1 MKFRLI
7 SKTFLLSAAVAA
19 GAGCSDFLDTSLDQN
34 ETGESI
40 ETTLGTLWK
49 FGNAFY
55 TPIASGYTTLD
66 SNLFAAATDEAQQ
79 TKVQC
84 NASYFNKGVI
94 NANLNPISNL
104 YTDCYEG
111 IRAAN
116 FFLDYTANGKGE
128 YMVGMNRDTIND
140 RPNYERDLA
149 SLHWYQAEAHI
160 ARAYYY
166 AELIKQYGG
175 VPIVESQYAANK
187 FIPRSSYDQIVE
199 YIVKEIDDHKGKLAV
214 DWASFSE
221 RNGRFTL
228 GAALAIKARV
238 LLYAA
243 SPLHN
248 PDNDV
253 EKWKKAAAA
262 AYDIISNPDLNY
274 SLDSDYGAYFQG
286 NRSLSSPETIYVVRR
301 EQSNAMESNNYPIAT
316 PGGASGVTPT
326 QNLVE
331 AYEWVGDPV
340 AGDPYANRDPRLA
353 ASVVTNGSTWNGHV
367 IDQSPGGRH
376 DMSAP
381 NASKTGYYLKKFLTD
396 NLDLTQGAKVQH
408 NWVSY
413 RYAEVLLNYAEAK
426 AELGEMDQTVWN
438 KTIRPLRERS
448 GVSGAMPATAD
459 PYLASYYDG
468 VTDKWILECRRERS
482 IELYMENTRRDDLMR
497 WRMGHKL
504 TVEFAGIHIPE
515 LGKPFDMNG
524 DGKNDL
530 CFYSKSHPKSGSNQT
545 GVSYVEVTAEEGDNV
560 TTYSVN
566 KDNCLVYILDREWAD
581 YKYLYPVPK
590 NALDINPN
598 LRPQNP
604 GWDA

>member
-262 AYDIISNPDLNY
+262 AYDISNPDLNY

-413 RYAEVLLNYAEAK
+413 RYAEVLLNYAEAMNE
-426 AELGEMDQTVWN
+426 AYGPDQAPGDYALTALDALQLVRDRASLQLPIV
-438 KTIRPLRERS
+438 TAATRDEFREA
-448 GVSGAMPATAD
+448 V
-459 PYLASYYDG
+459 
-468 VTDKWILECRRERS
+468 KHERR
-482 IELYMENTRRDDLMR
+482 IELAFEDHRYWDLLRWKDAMEVLNKPVRGVKVTKTGEGKWSYTQTEVATRTFLERNYYMPFTRSEVEN
-497 WRMGHKL
+497 
-504 TVEFAGIHIPE
+504 
-515 LGKPFDMNG
+515 
-524 DGKNDL
+524 
-530 CFYSKSHPKSGSNQT
+530 SNHT
-545 GVSYVEVTAEEGDNV
+545 LE
-560 TTYSVN
+560 
-566 KDNCLVYILDREWAD
+566 
-581 YKYLYPVPK
+581 
-590 NALDINPN
+590 
-598 LRPQNP
+598 QNP
-604 GWDA
+604 GY

>member
-1 MKFRLI
+1 
-7 SKTFLLSAAVAA
+7 
-19 GAGCSDFLDTSLDQN
+19 
-34 ETGESI
+34 
-40 ETTLGTLWK
+40 LWK

-413 RYAEVLLNYAEAK
+413 RYAEVLLNYAEAMNE
-426 AELGEMDQTVWN
+426 AYGPDQAPGDYALTALDALQLVRDRASLQLPIV
-438 KTIRPLRERS
+438 TAATRDEFREA
-448 GVSGAMPATAD
+448 V
-459 PYLASYYDG
+459 
-468 VTDKWILECRRERS
+468 KHERR
-482 IELYMENTRRDDLMR
+482 IELAFEDHRYWDLLRWKDAMEVLNKPVRGVKVTKTGEGKWSYTQTEVATRTFLERNYYMPFTRSEVEN
-497 WRMGHKL
+497 
-504 TVEFAGIHIPE
+504 
-515 LGKPFDMNG
+515 
-524 DGKNDL
+524 
-530 CFYSKSHPKSGSNQT
+530 SNHT
-545 GVSYVEVTAEEGDNV
+545 LE
-560 TTYSVN
+560 
-566 KDNCLVYILDREWAD
+566 
-581 YKYLYPVPK
+581 
-590 NALDINPN
+590 
-598 LRPQNP
+598 QNP
-604 GWDA
+604 GY

>member
-326 QNLVE
+326 QNLGE
-331 AYEWVGDPV
+331 AYEGVGDPV

-367 IDQSPGGRH
+367 IDQSPGGRP

-413 RYAEVLLNYAEAK
+413 RYAEVLLNYAEAMNE
-426 AELGEMDQTVWN
+426 AYGPDQAPGDYALTALDALQLVRDRASLQLPIV
-438 KTIRPLRERS
+438 TAATRDEFREA
-448 GVSGAMPATAD
+448 V
-459 PYLASYYDG
+459 
-468 VTDKWILECRRERS
+468 KHERR
-482 IELYMENTRRDDLMR
+482 IELAFEDHRYWDLLRWKDAMEVLNKPVRGVKVTKTGEGKWSYTQTEVATRTFLERNYYMPFTRSEVEN
-497 WRMGHKL
+497 
-504 TVEFAGIHIPE
+504 
-515 LGKPFDMNG
+515 
-524 DGKNDL
+524 
-530 CFYSKSHPKSGSNQT
+530 SNHT
-545 GVSYVEVTAEEGDNV
+545 LE
-560 TTYSVN
+560 
-566 KDNCLVYILDREWAD
+566 
-581 YKYLYPVPK
+581 
-590 NALDINPN
+590 
-598 LRPQNP
+598 QNP
-604 GWDA
+604 GY

>member
-199 YIVKEIDDHKGKLAV
+199 YIVKEIDDHKGKTGCRLGEFLRAQRPLY
-214 DWASFSE
+214 A
-221 RNGRFTL
+221 GRRA
-228 GAALAIKARV
+228 GHQGACAALC
-238 LLYAA
+238 
-243 SPLHN
+243 
-248 PDNDV
+248 
-253 EKWKKAAAA
+253 
-262 AYDIISNPDLNY
+262 
-274 SLDSDYGAYFQG
+274 
-286 NRSLSSPETIYVVRR
+286 
-301 EQSNAMESNNYPIAT
+301 
-316 PGGASGVTPT
+316 
-326 QNLVE
+326 
-331 AYEWVGDPV
+331 
-340 AGDPYANRDPRLA
+340 RLA
-353 ASVVTNGSTWNGHV
+353 AP
-367 IDQSPGGRH
+367 QSRQRCREVEKKPPRLPTIL
-376 DMSAP
+376 SA
-381 NASKTGYYLKKFLTD
+381 
-396 NLDLTQGAKVQH
+396 
-408 NWVSY
+408 
-413 RYAEVLLNYAEAK
+413 
-426 AELGEMDQTVWN
+426 
-438 KTIRPLRERS
+438 
-448 GVSGAMPATAD
+448 
-459 PYLASYYDG
+459 
-468 VTDKWILECRRERS
+468 
-482 IELYMENTRRDDLMR
+482 TR
-497 WRMGHKL
+497 
-504 TVEFAGIHIPE
+504 I
-515 LGKPFDMNG
+515 
-524 DGKNDL
+524 
-530 CFYSKSHPKSGSNQT
+530 
-545 GVSYVEVTAEEGDNV
+545 
-560 TTYSVN
+560 
-566 KDNCLVYILDREWAD
+566 
-581 YKYLYPVPK
+581 
-590 NALDINPN
+590 
-598 LRPQNP
+598 
-604 GWDA
+604 